1 MVVILM
7 ILMMMVAM
15 VIMVMLVLVN
25 VVDGDAFWT
34 IVVGVGG
41 GDNVDGDRGDDGGG
55 RWCIR

>member
-1 MVVILM
+1 MMVVTITM
-7 ILMMMVAM
+7 IIVVV
-15 VIMVMLVLVN
+15 VIMVMLVLVD

-34 IVVGVGG
+34 IVVGVG

>member
-1 MVVILM
+1 
-7 ILMMMVAM
+7 
-15 VIMVMLVLVN
+15 MVMLVLVD

-34 IVVGVGG
+34 IVVGVG